1 MEIREYSQYNED
13 EILRLYA
20 TAGWT
25 AYTDDP
31 AALKAGF
38 ANSLLTL
45 AAYED
50 GEFAGIVRA
59 VGDGMTVVLIQD
71 VLVFPQHR
79 RRGVGAALV
88 NALLERFPNVRQ
100 IELMTDDTPETVAF
114 YESLGFKKM
123 SDIGCVGFIK
133 I

>member
-1 MEIREYSQYNED
+1 MEIREYSQYNE
-13 EILRLYA
+13 EEMLRLYGA
-20 TAGWT
+20 AGWT